1 MLDEQRSKYDDL
13 LKKLIYLGTVF
24 EIDKKLN
31 QLEKLHTQTT
41 VQGFWDDQEKAQRTT
56 QEITGLKD
64 IINSVQGIEGKL
76 EDVETALEML
86 DGGDDPGLAE
96 ELDENLKCSGKDLE
110 ELEEKAMLGQEHD
123 SYPAVVTI
131 HPGAGGTESADWAEM
146 LFRMYSRWI
155 EKRKFSFRIIDRQ
168 AGDEAGIKNITFTVS
183 GKNAFGLLKSEKGIH
198 RLVRISPFDSS
209 KRRHTSFASV
219 DVIPL
224 IENDI
229 DIKINKEDLRID
241 TYRSSGA
248 GGQHVNVTD
257 SAVRITHIPSGTIV
271 QCQDERSQLL
281 NRQTAMQILSSK
293 LFELEQKKN
302 REEIEKLQGEKKE
315 IGWGNQIRSYVMMPY
330 QLVKDHRSQVEIGD
344 INSVL
349 DGSIDPFI
357 RGFLEKKL
365 ARE

>member
-1 MLDEQRSKYDDL
+1 MLEA
-13 LKKLIYLGTVF
+13 
-24 EIDKKLN
+24 E
-31 QLEKLHTQTT
+31 
-41 VQGFWDDQEKAQRTT
+41 
-56 QEITGLKD
+56 
-64 IINSVQGIEGKL
+64 
-76 EDVETALEML
+76 
-86 DGGDDPGLAE
+86 DDPSLLE
-96 ELDENLKCSGKDLE
+96 ELDENLKYSLKSLE
-110 ELEEKAMLGQEHD
+110 DLEEKAMLSQEYD

-146 LFRMYSRWI
+146 LFRMYRRWM
-155 EKRKFSFRIIDRQ
+155 EKRKFTFRITDRQ
-168 AGDEAGIKNITFTVS
+168 AGDEAGIKSITFTVS

-224 IENDI
+224 VENDI

-257 SAVRITHIPSGTIV
+257 SAVRITHIPSGIIV

-281 NRQTAMQILSSK
+281 NRQTAMQILGSK

-330 QLVKDHRSQVEIGD
+330 QLVKDHRSQVEIGN

-349 DGSIDPFI
+349 DGGIDPFI
-357 RGFLEKKL
+357 RGFLEKNL

>member
-1 MLDEQRSKYDDL
+1 MLETEDDPAL
-13 LKKLIYLGTVF
+13 LK
-24 EIDKKLN
+24 
-31 QLEKLHTQTT
+31 
-41 VQGFWDDQEKAQRTT
+41 
-56 QEITGLKD
+56 
-64 IINSVQGIEGKL
+64 
-76 EDVETALEML
+76 
-86 DGGDDPGLAE
+86 
-96 ELDENLKCSGKDLE
+96 ELDENLKYSGNDLE
-110 ELEEKAMLGQEHD
+110 ELEEKAMLGQEYD
-123 SYPAVVTI
+123 SYPAVATI

-146 LFRMYSRWI
+146 LFRMYSRWM
-155 EKRKFSFRIIDRQ
+155 EKRKFSFRVTDRQ
-168 AGDEAGIKNITFTVS
+168 AGDEAGIKSITFTVS

-224 IENDI
+224 VENDI

-257 SAVRITHIPSGTIV
+257 SAVRITHIPSGIIV

-281 NRQTAMQILSSK
+281 NRQTAMQILGSK

-330 QLVKDHRSQVEIGD
+330 QLVKDHRTLVEIGD
-344 INSVL
+344 VNSVL
-349 DGSIDPFI
+349 DGNIDPFI
-357 RGFLEKKL
+357 RGFLEKNL

>member
-1 MLDEQRSKYDDL
+1 MLEA
-13 LKKLIYLGTVF
+13 
-24 EIDKKLN
+24 E
-31 QLEKLHTQTT
+31 
-41 VQGFWDDQEKAQRTT
+41 
-56 QEITGLKD
+56 
-64 IINSVQGIEGKL
+64 
-76 EDVETALEML
+76 
-86 DGGDDPGLAE
+86 DDPSLLE
-96 ELDENLKCSGKDLE
+96 ELDENLKYSLKNLE
-110 ELEEKAMLGQEHD
+110 DLEEKAMLSQEYD

-146 LFRMYSRWI
+146 LFRMYSRWM
-155 EKRKFSFRIIDRQ
+155 EKRKFTFRITDRQ
-168 AGDEAGIKNITFTVS
+168 AGDEAGIKSITFTVS

-224 IENDI
+224 VENDI

-257 SAVRITHIPSGTIV
+257 SAVRITHIPSGIIV

-281 NRQTAMQILSSK
+281 NRQTAMQILGSK

-330 QLVKDHRSQVEIGD
+330 QLVKDHRSQVEIGNV
-344 INSVL
+344 NSVL
-349 DGSIDPFI
+349 DGRIDPFI
-357 RGFLEKKL
+357 KGFLEKNL